1 MTGITIVSLKKLIC
15 LFSLQLHSSGLAVR
29 GNRRLHLLLV
39 LVGQLEQ
46 GLEHGLARGLGQSV
60 DVGGRET
67 FCADWGEDYMQL
79 AFRSIN
85 PLIRRK
91 EMEDYP

>member
-1 MTGITIVSLKKLIC
+1 MTGITIVSLKKLIS

-29 GNRRLHLLLV
+29 GNRRIHLLLV

-46 GLEHGLARGLGQSV
+46 GLEHGLARRLGQGV

-67 FCADWGEDYMQL
+67 FRADWGEDYL
-79 AFRSIN
+79 
-85 PLIRRK
+85 
-91 EMEDYP
+91 